1 MWIGPLH
8 FLSRSPSIPSWDF
21 QTILFFSFYPPVSAI
36 HRVYLAESLLSLV
49 YLVFIIVFLVKIEN
63 MDFDNK
69 HDERRHWRE
78 ERRRW
83 RRERHGRWE
92 DGKNFMSEKWND
104 RHQSGSSSVWTGIL
118 LLLIGTDYFLV
129 NSHPPIL
136 PEWMWSWEVLLIGM
150 GLFIGI
156 RHNFRSPAWFILMV
170 VGGVFLI
177 KSDDFAKY
185 FPGLNV
191 NHIWP
196 LALIILG
203 LFFILRPHR
212 RHRWQ
217 NYVNDKV
224 ESKIDE
230 AMAAHS
236 EPSDVKDNPTPQPAQ
251 ASLSEDFIDSTSI
264 FGGVKKNIISKNF
277 KGGDI
282 TNIMGGSEI
291 DLTQADIHGTVR
303 IDLTQVFGGTKLI
316 VPSNWQVKA
325 QMAAIFGG
333 VEDKRSIQNTA
344 LDPNKILL
352 LDGTSIFGGIEIRS
366 Y

>member
-1 MWIGPLH
+1 M
-8 FLSRSPSIPSWDF
+8 
-21 QTILFFSFYPPVSAI
+21 
-36 HRVYLAESLLSLV
+36 
-49 YLVFIIVFLVKIEN
+49 
-63 MDFDNK
+63 
-69 HDERRHWRE
+69 
-78 ERRRW
+78 
-83 RRERHGRWE
+83 
-92 DGKNFMSEKWND
+92 
-104 RHQSGSSSVWTGIL
+104 
-118 LLLIGTDYFLV
+118 
-129 NSHPPIL
+129 L
-136 PEWMWSWEVLLIGM
+136 PQWMWSWQVLLIAM

-170 VGGVFLI
+170 IGGVFLI
-177 KSDDFAKY
+177 KSDEFARY
-185 FPGLNV
+185 FPGINLN
-191 NHIWP
+191 NIWP
-196 LALIILG
+196 IALIVLG

-212 RHRWQ
+212 HRRQWQ
-217 NYVNDKV
+217 EYVNDKS
-224 ESKIDE
+224 ESKTDGPW
-230 AMAAHS
+230 AHG
-236 EPSDVKDNPTPQPAQ
+236 EPSDVKGNQAQSQPAQ
-251 ASLSEDFIDSTSI
+251 SILSEDYIDSTSI

-291 DLTQADIHGTVR
+291 DLTQADINGIVT

-344 LDPNKILL
+344 LDPNKILI

>member
-1 MWIGPLH
+1 
-8 FLSRSPSIPSWDF
+8 
-21 QTILFFSFYPPVSAI
+21 
-36 HRVYLAESLLSLV
+36 
-49 YLVFIIVFLVKIEN
+49 VKIEN
-63 MDFDNK
+63 MEFDNK

-78 ERRRW
+78 ERKRW
-83 RRERHGRWE
+83 RQERHKTWE
-92 DGKNFMSEKWND
+92 NMSEKWSD
-104 RHQSGSSSVWTGIL
+104 RHQSRSSGVWTGIL
-118 LLLIGTDYFLV
+118 LVLIGTDYFLV

-136 PEWMWSWEVLLIGM
+136 PEWMWSWEVLLIAM

-156 RHNFRSPAWFILMV
+156 RHNFRSPAWFILV
-170 VGGVFLI
+170 VIGGVFLL
-177 KSDDFAKY
+177 KSDEFARY
-185 FPGLNV
+185 FPGINLTSV
-191 NHIWP
+191 WP
-196 LALIILG
+196 VALIILG

-212 RHRWQ
+212 RHRQWQ
-217 NYVNDKV
+217 DYVNNKV

-230 AMAAHS
+230 TLAAHG
-236 EPSDVKDNPTPQPAQ
+236 EPSDVKADTAYSQPAQ
-251 ASLSEDFIDSTSI
+251 SILSEDYIDSTSI

-291 DLTQADIHGTVR
+291 DLTQADINGIVT

-344 LDPNKILL
+344 LDPNKILI

>member
-1 MWIGPLH
+1 
-8 FLSRSPSIPSWDF
+8 
-21 QTILFFSFYPPVSAI
+21 
-36 HRVYLAESLLSLV
+36 
-49 YLVFIIVFLVKIEN
+49 

-78 ERRRW
+78 DRRRW
-83 RRERHGRWE
+83 RDERRRNWE
-92 DGKNFMSEKWND
+92 GKWEN
-104 RHQSGSSSVWTGIL
+104 HQSRSSGLWTGIL
-118 LLLIGTDYFLV
+118 LILIGTDYFLV
-129 NSHPPIL
+129 NSRPPIL
-136 PEWMWSWEVLLIGM
+136 PEWMWSWEVLLIAM
-150 GLFIGI
+150 GLFIGV

-170 VGGVFLI
+170 IGGVFLL
-177 KSDDFAKY
+177 KSDEFANY

-196 LALIILG
+196 VALIILG
-203 LFFILRPHR
+203 LFFILRPR
-212 RHRWQ
+212 RHRYWQ
-217 NYVNDKV
+217 DQVKDQVKA
-224 ESKIDE
+224 KIDD
-230 AMAAHS
+230 AMSAQG
-236 EPSDVKDNPTPQPAQ
+236 EPSDVKGQPAQ
-251 ASLSEDFIDSTSI
+251 GQAAPSNLSEDFVDSTSI
-264 FGGVKKNIISKNF
+264 FGGIKKNIISKNF

-291 DLTQADIHGTVR
+291 DLTQADINGTVT

-333 VEDKRSIQNTA
+333 VEDKRSIQNAA
-344 LDPNKILL
+344 LDPNKILI

>member
-1 MWIGPLH
+1 
-8 FLSRSPSIPSWDF
+8 
-21 QTILFFSFYPPVSAI
+21 
-36 HRVYLAESLLSLV
+36 
-49 YLVFIIVFLVKIEN
+49 
-63 MDFDNK
+63 
-69 HDERRHWRE
+69 
-78 ERRRW
+78 
-83 RRERHGRWE
+83 
-92 DGKNFMSEKWND
+92 
-104 RHQSGSSSVWTGIL
+104 
-118 LLLIGTDYFLV
+118 
-129 NSHPPIL
+129 
-136 PEWMWSWEVLLIGM
+136 MWSWAVLLIAM

-156 RHNFRSPAWFILMV
+156 RHNFRSPAWFIMMV
-170 VGGVFLI
+170 VGGVVLI
-177 KSDDFAKY
+177 KSDEFARY

-212 RHRWQ
+212 RHRYLHD
-217 NYVNDKV
+217 YVNDKV
-224 ESKIDE
+224 DSKIAETNTTHGEPGD
-230 AMAAHS
+230 AKVNPASDQAAQS
-236 EPSDVKDNPTPQPAQ
+236 IW
-251 ASLSEDFIDSTSI
+251 SEDFIDSTSI

-291 DLTQADIHGTVR
+291 DLTQADIKGTVR

-333 VEDKRSIQNTA
+333 VEDKRSIQNTS
-344 LDPNKILL
+344 LDPNKILI

>member
-1 MWIGPLH
+1 M
-8 FLSRSPSIPSWDF
+8 
-21 QTILFFSFYPPVSAI
+21 
-36 HRVYLAESLLSLV
+36 E
-49 YLVFIIVFLVKIEN
+49 
-63 MDFDNK
+63 FDNK
-69 HDERRHWRE
+69 HDERRHWGE

-83 RRERHGRWE
+83 RQERNRKWDE
-92 DGKNFMSEKWND
+92 NYMSQRWND
-104 RHQSGSSSVWTGIL
+104 RHQSRNSGVWTGIL
-118 LLLIGTDYFLV
+118 LLVIGVDYFLV
-129 NSHPPIL
+129 ENKVF
-136 PEWMWSWEVLLIGM
+136 PEWMWSWQVLLIGL

-156 RHNFRSPAWFILMV
+156 RHNFRSPAWFIMMV
-170 VGGVFLI
+170 IGGVFLI
-177 KSDDFAKY
+177 KSDEFAGY
-185 FPGLNV
+185 FPGINL

-196 LALIILG
+196 VALIILG

-212 RHRWQ
+212 RNRHWQ
-217 NYVNDKV
+217 DYVNDKV
-224 ESKIDE
+224 ESKSEQTWD
-230 AMAAHS
+230 AHG
-236 EPSDVKDNPTPQPAQ
+236 EPSEVKGETAKSQPAQ
-251 ASLSEDFIDSTSI
+251 SILSEDYIDSTSI

-291 DLTQADIHGTVR
+291 DLTQADINGIVT

-333 VEDKRSIQNTA
+333 VEDKRSVQNTA
-344 LDPNKILL
+344 LDPNKILI

>member
-1 MWIGPLH
+1 M
-8 FLSRSPSIPSWDF
+8 
-21 QTILFFSFYPPVSAI
+21 
-36 HRVYLAESLLSLV
+36 E
-49 YLVFIIVFLVKIEN
+49 
-63 MDFDNK
+63 FDNK

-78 ERRRW
+78 ERKRW
-83 RRERHGRWE
+83 RQERHKRWE
-92 DGKNFMSEKWND
+92 NMSEKWGD
-104 RHQSGSSSVWTGIL
+104 RHQSRSSGVWTGL
-118 LLLIGTDYFLV
+118 LLILIGTDYFLV

-136 PEWMWSWEVLLIGM
+136 PEWMWSWQVLLIGM

-156 RHNFRSPAWFILMV
+156 RHNFRSPAWFIMMV

-177 KSDDFAKY
+177 KSDEFARY

-203 LFFILRPHR
+203 LFFILRPHP

-217 NYVNDKV
+217 DYPTSKV
-224 ESKIDE
+224 DSKIDE
-230 AMAAHS
+230 SLGAS
-236 EPSDVKDNPTPQPAQ
+236 GEPGDVKADTSNSRPAQ
-251 ASLSEDFIDSTSI
+251 SILSEDYIDSTSI
-264 FGGVKKNIISKNF
+264 FGGIKKNIISKNF

-291 DLTQADIHGTVR
+291 DLTQADINGVVT

-333 VEDKRSIQNTA
+333 VEDKRSIQNAA
-344 LDPNKILL
+344 LDPNKILI

>member
-1 MWIGPLH
+1 
-8 FLSRSPSIPSWDF
+8 
-21 QTILFFSFYPPVSAI
+21 
-36 HRVYLAESLLSLV
+36 
-49 YLVFIIVFLVKIEN
+49 VKIEN

-69 HDERRHWRE
+69 QDERRNWREERRE

-83 RRERHGRWE
+83 KQERERRWE
-92 DGKNFMSEKWND
+92 EGKNYMPGKWHD
-104 RHQSGSSSVWTGIL
+104 RSQPGSSGVWTGIL
-118 LLLIGTDYFLV
+118 LLLIGSDYFLV
-129 NSHPPIL
+129 ENKIF
-136 PEWMWSWEVLLIGM
+136 PEWMWSWAVLLIAM

-170 VGGVFLI
+170 VGGVVLI
-177 KSDDFAKY
+177 KSDEFAKY

-212 RHRWQ
+212 RHRHWQ
-217 NYVNDKV
+217 DYVNDKV
-224 ESKIDE
+224 ESKIADTWTTPGQ
-230 AMAAHS
+230 
-236 EPSDVKDNPTPQPAQ
+236 PSDVKANPGPDQHSQ
-251 ASLSEDFIDSTSI
+251 AFLSEDFIDSTSI

-344 LDPNKILL
+344 LDPNKILI

>member
-1 MWIGPLH
+1 M
-8 FLSRSPSIPSWDF
+8 
-21 QTILFFSFYPPVSAI
+21 
-36 HRVYLAESLLSLV
+36 
-49 YLVFIIVFLVKIEN
+49 KIEN

-69 HDERRHWRE
+69 HDERNWRE
-78 ERRRW
+78 QRRAGKRKLRQERQ
-83 RRERHGRWE
+83 GRGGE
-92 DGKNFMSEKWND
+92 NYMSEKWHD
-104 RHQSGSSSVWTGIL
+104 RNPSGSSGVWTGIL
-118 LLLIGTDYFLV
+118 LLLIGSDYFLV
-129 NSHPPIL
+129 ENKIL
-136 PEWMWSWEVLLIGM
+136 PEWMWSWAVLLIAM

-170 VGGVFLI
+170 VGGVVLI
-177 KSDDFAKY
+177 KSDEFAKY

-191 NHIWP
+191 NRIWP

-212 RHRWQ
+212 RHRHWQ
-217 NYVNDKV
+217 DYVNDKV
-224 ESKIDE
+224 ESKSAE
-230 AMAAHS
+230 TWATHG
-236 EPSDVKDNPTPQPAQ
+236 EPSDVKANPVPDQSAQ
-251 ASLSEDFIDSTSI
+251 AILSEDFIDSTSI

-291 DLTQADIHGTVR
+291 DLTQADINGTVR

-316 VPSNWQVKA
+316 VPSNWQIKA

-344 LDPNKILL
+344 LDPNKILI

>member
-1 MWIGPLH
+1 
-8 FLSRSPSIPSWDF
+8 
-21 QTILFFSFYPPVSAI
+21 
-36 HRVYLAESLLSLV
+36 
-49 YLVFIIVFLVKIEN
+49 VFIIVFLVKIEN
-63 MDFDNK
+63 MEFDNK

-83 RRERHGRWE
+83 RQERHKRWE
-92 DGKNFMSEKWND
+92 ENYMSHKWND
-104 RHQSGSSSVWTGIL
+104 KYPSRSSGVWTGVL

-129 NSHPPIL
+129 HNETGWHL
-136 PEWMWSWEVLLIGM
+136 PEWMWSWQVLLIAL

-170 VGGVFLI
+170 IGGVFLI
-177 KSDDFAKY
+177 KSDEFARY
-185 FPGLNV
+185 FQINV

-203 LFFILRPHR
+203 LFFILRPHP
-212 RHRWQ
+212 RHRRWQ
-217 NYVNDKV
+217 SYVNDKV
-224 ESKIDE
+224 DSKIEE
-230 AMAAHS
+230 ALDTHGGPSDVKADPAHS
-236 EPSDVKDNPTPQPAQ
+236 EPAQ
-251 ASLSEDFIDSTSI
+251 SILSEDYIDSTSI

-291 DLTQADIHGTVR
+291 DLTQADINGIVT

-333 VEDKRSIQNTA
+333 VEDKRSAQNTA
-344 LDPNKILL
+344 LDPNKILI

>member
-1 MWIGPLH
+1 ME
-8 FLSRSPSIPSWDF
+8 
-21 QTILFFSFYPPVSAI
+21 A
-36 HRVYLAESLLSLV
+36 LLSLV
-49 YLVFIIVFLVKIEN
+49 FLVFMIVFLVKIEN
-63 MDFDNK
+63 MEFDNK

-83 RRERHGRWE
+83 RQERHRRWE
-92 DGKNFMSEKWND
+92 SMSERWSD
-104 RHQSGSSSVWTGIL
+104 RHQSRSSGLWTGIL
-118 LLLIGTDYFLV
+118 LIVIGTDYFLV
-129 NSHPPIL
+129 NSNPPIL

-170 VGGVFLI
+170 VGGVFLL
-177 KSDDFAKY
+177 KSDEFAKY

-196 LALIILG
+196 VALIILG
-203 LFFILRPHR
+203 LFFILRPR
-212 RHRWQ
+212 RHRNWHDQ
-217 NYVNDKV
+217 IDEEVKSKV
-224 ESKIDE
+224 DE
-230 AMAAHS
+230 AMGGQG
-236 EPSDVKDNPTPQPAQ
+236 EPSDVKGYPSQSQPAQ
-251 ASLSEDFIDSTSI
+251 SILSEDFIDTTSI
-264 FGGVKKNIISKNF
+264 FGGIKKNIISKNF

-291 DLTQADIHGTVR
+291 DLTQADIHGTVS

-333 VEDKRSIQNTA
+333 VEDKRSVQNTA
-344 LDPNKILL
+344 LDPNKILI